1 MMLPQPD
8 VACAD
13 FAKAGPVTR
22 IPGLIEGRCL
32 ESVLGDRSRVKFR
45 RNSLVRQ
52 QLRKSATK
60 LTSRALAVTT
70 RIVTSPGG
78 SRKELDS
85 MVVEIELTLCSI
97 IQGVAL
103 YFLVENARAVLSMG
117 QVSAW
122 PYVATGLV
130 IILLFWS
137 RSLIHTLTLI
147 RWPLEFVHNFFYIAC
162 TLVEA
167 LAFTHLNDPFT
178 WFVLTALYAVVV
190 WSLFVYDMRL
200 VALRGRDSAGPA
212 GNRLY
217 ARVGGDQLLNIRFL
231 IPVIF
236 ATNVASAVA
245 IYLRPDFFLA
255 RGGHYFLITVQGI
268 GLIGYLSYVIRTYVR
283 LQPLIRETREEW
295 RAAADE

>member
-1 MMLPQPD
+1 M
-8 VACAD
+8 
-13 FAKAGPVTR
+13 
-22 IPGLIEGRCL
+22 
-32 ESVLGDRSRVKFR
+32 
-45 RNSLVRQ
+45 
-52 QLRKSATK
+52 
-60 LTSRALAVTT
+60 
-70 RIVTSPGG
+70 TSPGG

-117 QVSAW
+117 QASAW

-147 RWPLEFVHNFFYIAC
+147 RWPLEFVHNFFYITC

-178 WFVLTALYAVVV
+178 WFVLTAVYAVVV
-190 WSLFVYDMRL
+190 WSLFVYDMRI
-200 VALRGRDSAGPA
+200 VALRGRDSVGPV
-212 GNRLY
+212 GSRLY
-217 ARVGGDQLLNIRFL
+217 TMVGADQRLNIRLL
-231 IPVIF
+231 IPLIF
-236 ATNVASAVA
+236 LSNVASAIA

-255 RGGHYFLITVQGI
+255 RQGHYILIAIQGV
-268 GLIGYLSYVIRTYVR
+268 GLVIYLAYVIRTYI
-283 LQPLIRETREEW
+283 QFAPLIAQTREEW
-295 RAAADE
+295 REAAEQ